1 MKNQPTK
8 SKSTIIH
15 MVAACLVLAVLG
27 PPAAELTTASNGRG
41 GPPIFYQGTIILP
54 GICGFDVQV
63 SGSFRQGVIS
73 LPGGDL
79 LITNP
84 ENFPTFTNLSDPSKH
99 VTLSN
104 TGPVRISADQNGNV
118 VVVST
123 GGSVLYAP
131 SYGLK
136 FLIGEWTFTIDA
148 NTGDLIDGPTGNGQI
163 IDICTLIQ

>member
-15 MVAACLVLAVLG
+15 IVAACLVLAVLG
-27 PPAAELTTASNGRG
+27 PPAAELARASEGRG

-104 TGPVRISADQNGNV
+104 TGPVRISPDQNGNIV
-118 VVVST
+118 VVTT
-123 GGSVLYAP
+123 GRSVLYDP

-136 FLIGEWTFTIDA
+136 FLIGEWTFTVDA
-148 NTGDLIDGPTGNGQI
+148 NTGDLIDGPTGSGQI
-163 IDICTLIQ
+163 IDICALIQ

>member
-1 MKNQPTK
+1 M
-8 SKSTIIH
+8 
-15 MVAACLVLAVLG
+15 
-27 PPAAELTTASNGRG
+27 
-41 GPPIFYQGTIILP
+41 
-54 GICGFDVQV
+54 
-63 SGSFRQGVIS
+63 
-73 LPGGDL
+73 

-84 ENFPTFTNLSDPSKH
+84 EDFPTFTNLSDPSKS

-104 TGPVRISADQNGNV
+104 TGPVRISPDQNGNILV
-118 VVVST
+118 VL
-123 GGSVLYAP
+123 GLGRDLLYDP